1 MKKKVR
7 QPFMF
12 GTYIIEYR
20 EKPKSLLKILRE
32 KIDTF
37 EDAQKLRE
45 ELLLKGYVDPT
56 IKKIG

>member
-12 GTYIIEYR
+12 GAYIIEYR
-20 EKPKSLLKILRE
+20 EKPKGLLRIFRE

-37 EDAQKLRE
+37 EEAQRVRE
-45 ELLLKGYVDPT
+45 DLLLKGYVNPT
-56 IKKIG
+56 IKRIG